1 MVKEI
6 DPLCVLDFYVSEA
19 CQRQG
24 IGSRLFEVMLEVTSN
39 RERVVSCVGV
49 LYHAFLHRAACVIHC
64 VPCVVWLFHCA
75 WMCRAWMCLR
85 VVVVLTP
92 CHLVPCV
99 AA

>member
-39 RERVVSCVGV
+39 RERMVYCVGV
-49 LYHAFLHRAACVIHC
+49 LHRASGVVRHASYLVCRVLCGCVTARGC
-64 VPCVVWLFHCA
+64 VCVWWWWC
-75 WMCRAWMCLR
+75 
-85 VVVVLTP
+85 
-92 CHLVPCV
+92 
-99 AA
+99 